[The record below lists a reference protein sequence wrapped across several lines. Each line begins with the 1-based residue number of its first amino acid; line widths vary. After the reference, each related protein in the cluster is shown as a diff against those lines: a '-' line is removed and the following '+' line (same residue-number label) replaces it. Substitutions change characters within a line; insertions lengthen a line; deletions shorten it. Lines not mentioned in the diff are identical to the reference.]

1 MTITFFVA
9 GTPKPQPR
17 PRAFAFNGHAR
28 VYDAGTAEGWKSLIA
43 VAAKECLPA
52 EPITGPV
59 ELSVNF
65 YLPRP
70 KSHYNSKGILKH
82 QHEDVRHAQK
92 PDADNLV
99 KAVKDCLST
108 LRMWK
113 DDALVWR
120 EDVSKTWVFA
130 GSEGATIKVEV
141 K

>member
-1 MTITFFVA
+1 VTIQFFVA

-59 ELSVNF
+59 ELTVEF
-65 YLPRP
+65 YMPRP
-70 KSHYNSKGILKH
+70 KSHHTGKGKIKH
-82 QHEDVRHAQK
+82 AHEDIRHTQK
-92 PDADNLV
+92 PDTDNLV

-113 DDALVWR
+113 DDSQVWR
-120 EDVSKTWVFA
+120 ENVSKEWTDPVVA
-130 GSEGATIKVEV
+130 GAIIKLEV